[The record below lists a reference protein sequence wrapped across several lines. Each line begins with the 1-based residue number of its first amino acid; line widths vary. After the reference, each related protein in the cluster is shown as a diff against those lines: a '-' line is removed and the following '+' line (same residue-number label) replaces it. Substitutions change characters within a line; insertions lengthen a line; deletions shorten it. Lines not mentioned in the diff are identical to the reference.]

1 VTIDV
6 LPDAPASV
14 QGLHVL
20 CGEKVAVRPARP
32 QDTGMIGAY
41 IRALSFASRR
51 NRFLGS
57 VNEMSANEL
66 YRMTHGDDVARP
78 ALIVEAVDGVA
89 HVMIGE
95 ARYALLPDGLSCEFA
110 LSVAEACRHKGIGTL
125 LIGIIEDRQGSGHA
139 LSRRRCLPLERS
151 DGSAGPQRWICRCA
165 TRIGRQI
172 GQDHKGSFCPGR
184 RSGSERDSL
193 AGLVDRSLTE
203 QSRKAADFSGVG
215 FLPGRHLHACP

>member
-20 CGEKVAVRPARP
+20 CGEKVAVRSARP

-66 YRMTHGDDVARP
+66 YRMTHGDDVARR
-78 ALIVEAVDGVA
+78 L
-89 HVMIGE
+89 
-95 ARYALLPDGLSCEFA
+95 
-110 LSVAEACRHKGIGTL
+110 
-125 LIGIIEDRQGSGHA
+125 
-139 LSRRRCLPLERS
+139 
-151 DGSAGPQRWICRCA
+151 
-165 TRIGRQI
+165 
-172 GQDHKGSFCPGR
+172 
-184 RSGSERDSL
+184 
-193 AGLVDRSLTE
+193 
-203 QSRKAADFSGVG
+203 
-215 FLPGRHLHACP
+215 

>member
-20 CGEKVAVRPARP
+20 CGEKVAVRSARP

-89 HVMIGE
+89 RVMIGE

-125 LIGIIEDRQGSGHA
+125 LIGIIEDRAKALGMHYLVGDVFRSNEAMVALARNAGFAVTRPVLDDRLVRITKA
-139 LSRRRCLPLERS
+139 LSVL
-151 DGSAGPQRWICRCA
+151 DGAQARNEILSQAWSI
-165 TRIGRQI
+165 
-172 GQDHKGSFCPGR
+172 
-184 RSGSERDSL
+184 
-193 AGLVDRSLTE
+193 
-203 QSRKAADFSGVG
+203 AA
-215 FLPGRHLHACP
+215 

>member
-1 VTIDV
+1 MTIDV

-20 CGEKVAVRPARP
+20 CGEKVAVRSARP

-89 HVMIGE
+89 RVMIGE

-125 LIGIIEDRQGSGHA
+125 LIGIIEDRAKALGMRYLVGDVFRSNEAMVALARNAGFAVTRPVLDDRLVRITKA
-139 LSRRRCLPLERS
+139 LSVL
-151 DGSAGPQRWICRCA
+151 DGAQARNEILSQAWSI
-165 TRIGRQI
+165 
-172 GQDHKGSFCPGR
+172 
-184 RSGSERDSL
+184 
-193 AGLVDRSLTE
+193 
-203 QSRKAADFSGVG
+203 AA
-215 FLPGRHLHACP
+215 